1 MNEADADRVHERVL
15 TLLRARQYD
24 EAVRLCHECLK
35 TWDESHHEA
44 AWSNLAK
51 VYWRA
56 DRKAEAVDAISKSIE
71 LSLDDRS
78 HLHTRARLTLELGDL
93 KTSKRDWTRLIDKER
108 LMESE
113 AFVSV
118 ALLGRALVH
127 AGLDDRKAALEDL
140 ATVADDQVLLVN
152 KRLWSAGELRKTLIA
167 EAN

>member
-1 MNEADADRVHERVL
+1 MNVADADRVHERVL
-15 TLLRARQYD
+15 TLLRARQFD
-24 EAVRLCHECLK
+24 EAVRLCQECLK
-35 TWDESHHEA
+35 TWDESRHET
-44 AWSNLAK
+44 AWANLAK
-51 VYWRA
+51 VYWRS
-56 DRKAEAVDAISKSIE
+56 DRKAEAVEAISKAIE

-127 AGLDDRKAALEDL
+127 VAQGDRKAALEDL
-140 ATVADDQVLLVN
+140 ATVADDQTLLID
-152 KRLWSAGELRKTLIA
+152 KRLWSAGELRKTLSG
-167 EAN
+167 EAK